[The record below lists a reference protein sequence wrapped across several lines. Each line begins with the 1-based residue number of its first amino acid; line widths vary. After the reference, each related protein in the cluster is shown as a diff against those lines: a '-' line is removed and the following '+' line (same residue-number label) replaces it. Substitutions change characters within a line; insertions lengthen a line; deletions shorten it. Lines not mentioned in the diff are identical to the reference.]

1 MTDLESLLSR
11 SAQVLRDA
19 GAPFALVG
27 GLGVSVRSEPR
38 FTKDIDLAVA
48 VAHDREAERIVSAF
62 LAEGY
67 RLTHQV
73 EQETTGR
80 LATVRLSAPEAS
92 GEGPVLDLLFASSG
106 IEPEIVAS
114 AEPLAVFSS
123 LVVPVASRAHLL
135 ATKVLSRD
143 DGTRPQDRVDAI
155 ALLRRADAAELDVA
169 RDALER
175 IRDRGFHR
183 DRDLQASLRRIEEE
197 AGRPT
202 PPPSP

>member
-11 SAQVLRDA
+11 SAHVLREA

-48 VAHDREAERIVSAF
+48 VADAREAEKIVAAF
-62 LAEGY
+62 LAQGY
-67 RLTHQV
+67 RVTHQV
-73 EQETTGR
+73 EQEATGR
-80 LATVRLSAPEAS
+80 LATVRLSAPGTS
-92 GEGPVLDLLFASSG
+92 REGPVLDLLFASSG

-114 AEPLAVFSS
+114 AEPLAVFPS
-123 LVVPVASRAHLL
+123 LVVPVATRAHLL
-135 ATKVLSRD
+135 ATKVLARD

-155 ALLRRADAAELDVA
+155 ALLRHAEAGELDA
-169 RDALER
+169 TRDALER

-183 DRDLQASLRRIEEE
+183 ERDLQAALRGLEEE
-197 AGRPT
+197 AGRAT